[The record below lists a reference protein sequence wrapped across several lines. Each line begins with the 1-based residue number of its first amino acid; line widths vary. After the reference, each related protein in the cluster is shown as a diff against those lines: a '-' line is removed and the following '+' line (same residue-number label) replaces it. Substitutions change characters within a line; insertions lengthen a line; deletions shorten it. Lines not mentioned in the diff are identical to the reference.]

1 MTNFEAALQIIQNSK
16 GISESQLMANKAAY
30 IANRIAINRL
40 WLIIAIAVIVVLVVL
55 CIASAASKGDF
66 NDALPGLFGATVI
79 IGFSCLIVITATACA
94 INGWVA
100 DPSKHYADYILRMA
114 SYCLYQQ

>member
-55 CIASAASKGDF
+55 CIASTASKGDF
-66 NDALPGLFGATVI
+66 NDALPALVGTTCVVGAI
-79 IGFSCLIVITATACA
+79 CLIVIIATACA
-94 INGWVA
+94 INGWIA
-100 DPSKHYADYILRMA
+100 DPAKNYADYILRMA
-114 SYCLYQQ
+114 SYCLHQQ

>member
-16 GISESQLMANKAAY
+16 GITESQLMANKAAY

-55 CIASAASKGDF
+55 CIVSARSDSKLYDAHVNLVLGTVMCGCVGLMAIIALASA
-66 NDALPGLFGATVI
+66 L
-79 IGFSCLIVITATACA
+79 
-94 INGWVA
+94 NGWVA
-100 DPSKHYADYILRMA
+100 DPAKHYADYILRMA
-114 SYCLYQQ
+114 SDCLRQQ

>member
-16 GISESQLMANKAAY
+16 GITESQLMANKAAY

-55 CIASAASKGDF
+55 CIVSARSDSKLYDAHDGLACSAFLCGLVGLIAIIAIASA
-66 NDALPGLFGATVI
+66 L
-79 IGFSCLIVITATACA
+79 
-94 INGWVA
+94 NGWIA
-100 DPSKHYADYILRMA
+100 DPAKNYADYILQMA
-114 SYCLYQQ
+114 KDCLY